1 MSFHLTIYA
10 LLLVHQVTFF
20 VLLAIF
26 MMMTITFII
35 RSNLTAK
42 VTLICEKIVF
52 GFFGVFK
59 CVNKSSNYSFLGIE
73 LESNLATAVCFSIGM
88 WVFSLHLAVLLH
100 LLFIGVASVYVLSS
114 PMILYLA
121 YPLVM
126 FAFRKKC
133 S

>member
-1 MSFHLTIYA
+1 MSFELTLYS
-10 LLLVHQVTFF
+10 LLVVHQVTFLLLLG
-20 VLLAIF
+20 VLML
-26 MMMTITFII
+26 MTMTFII
-35 RSNLTAK
+35 RSNITARLTLFFEK
-42 VTLICEKIVF
+42 LIF
-52 GFFGVFK
+52 GFYGMFK

-88 WVFSLHLAVLLH
+88 WVFSLHLAILLH
-100 LLFIGVASVYVLSS
+100 LLFIGVTSVYVLSS

>member
-10 LLLVHQVTFF
+10 LLIVHQVTFF

-42 VTLICEKIVF
+42 ATLFCEKVLF

-59 CVNKSSNYSFLGIE
+59 CVNKPSNYSFFGIE

-88 WVFSLHLAVLLH
+88 WVFSLHLAILLH